1 MYMNFCITGKIS
13 DYCQHNPGTVL
24 PHPDNCGQFYNCSS
38 VYTSLGSYIEEC
50 SYPKLFDINF
60 RTCLYYTQVN
70 CDKRIEPQGPCKY
83 SYEKLK
89 APIQ

>member
-1 MYMNFCITGKIS
+1 MYWYMNFCITGKIS

-38 VYTSLGSYIEEC
+38 VYTLLGSYIEEC
-50 SYPKLFDINF
+50 SYPKLFDINS

-70 CDKRIEPQGPCKY
+70 CDKRSEPQGPCKY
-83 SYEKLK
+83 SYKK
-89 APIQ
+89 